1 MSSQLR
7 VMEAIG
13 SREKVGTH
21 FLSLAAPHYVV
32 GFQLGAI
39 LVSWTYRME
48 LQTWERQSLV
58 GELRSHKLQSVAK
71 KIK

>member
-21 FLSLAAPHYVV
+21 FLSLAVPRYLV

-39 LVSWTYRME
+39 LESWAYLME
-48 LQTWERQSLV
+48 LQTWERYLPPH
-58 GELRSHKLQSVAK
+58 LK
-71 KIK
+71 